1 MIIHNIKNILAKEN
15 NISKHNFG
23 EKAHVYKWWE
33 QNQFSHV
40 EYQEIISLGKVMTFN
55 LAK

>member
-40 EYQEIISLGKVMTFN
+40 EYQEVISLGKVMTFN